1 LRLSPVR
8 AAVSQAFLPG
18 IGKRNAIAGGISS
31 IGEDMTEDEQT
42 AIAGIRR
49 TITAYTIAGDS
60 RDAEA
65 YHPLFA
71 EDAVLEFAGFG
82 PVPGFRCEG
91 RSAIRTRTAS
101 WSAEPGK
108 DPSLR
113 LTGFI
118 RHNLTTCEIVPTGP
132 DTARARTYFLVF
144 TEIGP
149 DHMGTYDDD
158 LVRSGADW
166 LFRRR
171 RIALDWRSP
180 DSLFPPLR

>member
-1 LRLSPVR
+1 
-8 AAVSQAFLPG
+8 
-18 IGKRNAIAGGISS
+18 
-31 IGEDMTEDEQT
+31 MTQDEST
-42 AIAGIRR
+42 AIESIRR
-49 TITAYTIAGDS
+49 TITGYTIAGDS

-71 EDAVLEFAGFG
+71 EDAVLEFAGFP

-91 RSAIRTRTAS
+91 RAEIRARVAG
-101 WSAEPGK
+101 WSPIPGK
-108 DPSLR
+108 DPSLS

-118 RHNLTTCEIVPTGP
+118 RHNLTTCQIAPTGP
-132 DTARARTYFLVF
+132 DTARARTYFIVF

-158 LVRSGADW
+158 LIRQGENW
-166 LFRRR
+166 LFQHR
-171 RIALDWRSP
+171 RIELDWRSP